1 MKLSLPDGVSMSE
14 KVVILTLGP
23 VLELKDLAKD
33 RCEDP
38 DLTLPL
44 FDRLSTFFFSNM
56 FSLLSS
62 DDFTSAALCTMT
74 RYSFGFFTPRSGM
87 PIGLFTSKVDF

>member
-1 MKLSLPDGVSMSE
+1 MSE
-14 KVVILTLGP
+14 KVVILMLGP

-44 FDRLSTFFFSNM
+44 FDRLPVFFSKAFN
-56 FSLLSS
+56 LLSS
-62 DDFTSAALCTMT
+62 EDFTSSALCIMA

-87 PIGLFTSKVDF
+87 PIGWFVFTRRVDFYPI

>member
-1 MKLSLPDGVSMSE
+1 MSE
-14 KVVILTLGP
+14 NVVILILGP

-44 FDRLSTFFFSNM
+44 FDRLSPVFFNSKL
-56 FSLLSS
+56 SLLSS
-62 DDFTSAALCTMT
+62 DSAGLCYTT
-74 RYSFGFFTPRSGM
+74 RYSFGFFTPRKGM
-87 PIGLFTSKVDF
+87 PIGWLLFISRVDF